1 MSKATQQIMKSYA
14 VKACNIQQKE
24 IERMCIRTYT
34 HYWNNAVDSTDCW
47 RIHTPD
53 GKFYDASPE
62 LVRKAPLGSTLRWW
76 SQQDGGKTI
85 SYRKIAGD
93 VWLDVYKREG
103 VEYNFL
109 GRI

>member
-24 IERMCIRTYT
+24 IERMCSRTYT
-34 HYWNNAVDSTDCW
+34 HYWNDAVDSTDCW
-47 RIHTPD
+47 RIHTPS
-53 GKFYDASPE
+53 GEFYDASPE